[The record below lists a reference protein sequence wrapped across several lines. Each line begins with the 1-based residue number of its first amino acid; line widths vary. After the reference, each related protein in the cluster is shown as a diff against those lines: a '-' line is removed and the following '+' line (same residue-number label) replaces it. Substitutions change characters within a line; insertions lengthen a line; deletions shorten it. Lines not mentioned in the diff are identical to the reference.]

1 MKQDRIQI
9 DGVWYVRETV
19 ALAPIKLNPT
29 EFEGIIVEDN
39 YFCFEATR
47 ILRDS
52 GGYYD
57 DINIKFTDKRIKPWK
72 EENWDNNIW
81 MKGVLNNEP
90 VSFEEL
96 PDMGSDG
103 IRFLQAFLQYL
114 TDKKWL

>member
-1 MKQDRIQI
+1 MKNHRIQI
-9 DGVWYVRETV
+9 NGVWYVREDQ
-19 ALAPIKLNPT
+19 AQENPIELDPIK
-29 EFEGIIVEDN
+29 FEGVVVEN
-39 YFCFEATR
+39 NEFCFEATR
-47 ILRDS
+47 IDS
-52 GGYYD
+52 GDPYD

-103 IRFLQAFLQYL
+103 IRFLKAFLQYL